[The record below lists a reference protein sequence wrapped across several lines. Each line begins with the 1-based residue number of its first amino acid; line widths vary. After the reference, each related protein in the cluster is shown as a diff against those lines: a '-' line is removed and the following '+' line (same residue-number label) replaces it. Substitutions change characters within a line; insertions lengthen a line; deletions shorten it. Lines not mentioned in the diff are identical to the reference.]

1 MWHDIREGKIGP
13 VRLVRSTS
21 RDPPGMTTKEYLILS
36 GMITLGCRF
45 VQVWILF
52 LQHVK
57 CETNIW
63 FPIQSSFNLVF
74 QVASLWIA
82 PFMTLIW

>member
-36 GMITLGCRF
+36 GKITLDCRF
-45 VQVWILF
+45 VQVFNFATCKMRDKYLVSCSI
-52 LQHVK
+52 
-57 CETNIW
+57 
-63 FPIQSSFNLVF
+63 FP
-74 QVASLWIA
+74 
-82 PFMTLIW
+82 